1 VESSA
6 GDVSLASGAYSC
18 AESLS
23 GDLANAV
30 ISAPV
35 GTNSSF
41 FVFIA
46 LIHSISIIIFVLMIK
61 LLLTSSGISNKSI
74 EDTLEQLL
82 GKPISESNALFVPTG
97 VYPFAG
103 GPNYAW
109 WPIAGK
115 MKGALVDLGWKTMG
129 LLELTALPSIK
140 KDIWVHSLED
150 ADALLVWGGDP
161 LYLAYWLEQSGLT
174 EILISLNKDLVYVG
188 VSAGSMAV
196 NAIFGETQSNPR
208 GGSGTPLTME
218 NVVFNSG
225 AGEISR
231 TFVTGKGAGLTDFA
245 VIPHFNTPNHP
256 DACGL
261 NVEKWALKIPAA
273 VYAIDEQ
280 TTIKVTDGTVVV
292 VSEGNWKLF
301 NA

>member
-1 VESSA
+1 VRCEYLFSSSESLLSSA
-6 GDVSLASGAYSC
+6 NEKAKQTRPRLDNSLATQSI
-18 AESLS
+18 
-23 GDLANAV
+23 DLFN
-30 ISAPV
+30 I
-35 GTNSSF
+35 T
-41 FVFIA
+41 
-46 LIHSISIIIFVLMIK
+46 IIFGLMTK
-61 LLLTSSGISNKSI
+61 LLLTSSGISNKRI
-74 EDTLEQLL
+74 GDTLEQLL

-97 VYPFAG
+97 VYPFMG

-140 KDIWVHSLED
+140 KDIWISSLED

-161 LYLAYWLEQSGLT
+161 LYLAYWFEQSGLT
-174 EILISLNKDLVYVG
+174 DVLTSLTKDLVYVG

-196 NAIFGETQSNPR
+196 NAIFGETNSNAR
-208 GGSGTPLTME
+208 GGSGAPLTME
-218 NVVFNSG
+218 NMLFNTG
-225 AGEISR
+225 EGEISK

-245 VIPHFNTPNHP
+245 VIPHFNNPDFQ

-261 NVEKWALKIPAA
+261 NAEKWAAKIPVE

-280 TTIKVTDGTVVV
+280 TAIKVVAGQVEI
-292 VSEGNWKLF
+292 VSEGQWKF
-301 NA
+301 FGKPA

>member
-1 VESSA
+1 
-6 GDVSLASGAYSC
+6 
-18 AESLS
+18 
-23 GDLANAV
+23 
-30 ISAPV
+30 
-35 GTNSSF
+35 
-41 FVFIA
+41 
-46 LIHSISIIIFVLMIK
+46 MIK

-74 EDTLEQLL
+74 RDTLEQLL

-129 LLELTALPSIK
+129 LFELTALPSIQ
-140 KDIWVHSLED
+140 KDTWVSSFDD

-161 LYLAYWLEQSGLT
+161 LYLSYWFQQSGLT
-174 EILISLNKDLVYVG
+174 EVLTSLNKDLVYVG

-196 NAIFGETQSNPR
+196 NAIFGETNSSPR
-208 GGSGTPLTME
+208 AGSGTPLTTE
-218 NVVFNSG
+218 NMVFDT
-225 AGEISR
+225 AEGEIGR
-231 TFVTGKGAGLTDFA
+231 TFITGKGAGLTDFA
-245 VIPHFNTPNHP
+245 VIPHFNNPGFP

-261 NVEKWALKIPAA
+261 NAEKWAAKIPAA

-280 TTIKVTDGTVVV
+280 TAIKVVAGQVEI
-292 VSEGNWKLF
+292 VSEGQWQFFSKP
-301 NA
+301 A